1 MKTIISILLVG
12 AVVVGGYFLIN
23 KKEDAVVKSDQAT
36 QEQNKDMIPQP
47 EGKKMAFT
55 EFMKSDK
62 GSYECTVNQYVQNIE
77 SKGTVFISNGKI
89 RGSFATNVGGTN
101 VDSNLIVKDGFTYV
115 WSSMTGNL
123 GFKSPVVEGEGDTS
137 ASASGSYSWNG
148 NQIGDYDC
156 KPWTLDNSKFELPA
170 GVEFKQMSV

>member
-12 AVVVGGYFLIN
+12 AVIVGGYFLIN
-23 KKEDAVVKSDQAT
+23 KKEDVVVKSDQVQ
-36 QEQNKDMIPQP
+36 QEQNTETMPKP

-55 EFMKSDK
+55 EFMKNGK
-62 GSYECTVNQYVQNIE
+62 GSYECTVNQYVENIE

-89 RGSFATNVGGTN
+89 RGNFATNVGGTN

-115 WSSMTGNL
+115 WSSMMGNL
-123 GFKSPVVEGEGDTS
+123 GFKSPVVEGESDTS
-137 ASASGSYSWNG
+137 ASTSGAYSWNG

-156 KPWTLDNSKFELPA
+156 KPWSVDNSKFELPA
-170 GVEFKQMSV
+170 GIEFKQMGA